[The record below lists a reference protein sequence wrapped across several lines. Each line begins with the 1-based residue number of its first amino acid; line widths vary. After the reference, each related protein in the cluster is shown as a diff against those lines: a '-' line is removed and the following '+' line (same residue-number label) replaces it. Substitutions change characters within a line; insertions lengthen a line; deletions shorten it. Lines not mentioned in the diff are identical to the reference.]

1 MELSGAMSSKMSSKN
16 FLYFLKKIFLI
27 FQETELSSFFFFFL
41 SFSYISEN
49 KTFFKKTSY
58 ISRRKF
64 PSLKN
69 KKKSSETISYISG
82 YGNFQFQAQETFIS
96 AWSLQTP
103 KKQTKNIR
111 FKEISYIF
119 LKKVPP
125 HFSIFS
131 RTKNLLLYP
140 LLLSYSFLAIGLLIT
155 HPIVDISQNFG
166 YVLRVKRKENIWTSG
181 NVILLQII
189 LRTFEGLHLYK
200 KKDSFKGV
208 LL

>member
-1 MELSGAMSSKMSSKN
+1 MVLAN
-16 FLYFLKKIFLI
+16 P
-27 FQETELSSFFFFFL
+27 
-41 SFSYISEN
+41 
-49 KTFFKKTSY
+49 KKT
-58 ISRRKF
+58 
-64 PSLKN
+64 N
-69 KKKSSETISYISG
+69 KKYP
-82 YGNFQFQAQETFIS
+82 
-96 AWSLQTP
+96 L
-103 KKQTKNIR
+103 
-111 FKEISYIF
+111 SYIF

>member
-1 MELSGAMSSKMSSKN
+1 MVLAN
-16 FLYFLKKIFLI
+16 P
-27 FQETELSSFFFFFL
+27 
-41 SFSYISEN
+41 
-49 KTFFKKTSY
+49 KKT
-58 ISRRKF
+58 
-64 PSLKN
+64 N
-69 KKKSSETISYISG
+69 KKYP
-82 YGNFQFQAQETFIS
+82 
-96 AWSLQTP
+96 L
-103 KKQTKNIR
+103 
-111 FKEISYIF
+111 SYIF

-131 RTKNLLLYP
+131 RTKNFLLYP

-166 YVLRVKRKENIWTSG
+166 YVLRVKRKENIWSG

-189 LRTFEGLHLYK
+189 LGTFEGLHLYQ